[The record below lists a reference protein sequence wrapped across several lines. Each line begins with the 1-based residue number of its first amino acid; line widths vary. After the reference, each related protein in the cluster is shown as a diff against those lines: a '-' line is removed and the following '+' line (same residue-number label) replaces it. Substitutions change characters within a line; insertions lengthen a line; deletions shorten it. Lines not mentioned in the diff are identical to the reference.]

1 MPEAK
6 GSGETPRP
14 GVDGRVLLLMIV
26 SDPGTLDRL
35 ITALLDIGAP
45 GATVIESKGM
55 ASIIREEM
63 PIFSGLAHLLPERT
77 GSRVLLAA
85 MTMEKADEALRVIE
99 RDFKE
104 RDRPIAV
111 VVPIVRMTGI
121 RN

>member
-1 MPEAK
+1 MPEAN
-6 GSGETPRP
+6 GSGEAPRP
-14 GVDGRVLLLMIV
+14 RVEGRVLVLMIV

-35 ITALLDIGAP
+35 ITTLLDIGAP

-85 MTMEKADEALRVIE
+85 MSTEKADEALTEIE
-99 RDFKE
+99 REFKE

-121 RN
+121 SN